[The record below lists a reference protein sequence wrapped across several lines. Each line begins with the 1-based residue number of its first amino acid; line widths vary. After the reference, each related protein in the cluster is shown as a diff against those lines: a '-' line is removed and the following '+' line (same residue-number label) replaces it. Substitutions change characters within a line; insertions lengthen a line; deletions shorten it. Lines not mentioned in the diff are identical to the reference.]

1 MVDSITHPKECF
13 SSVYVDDIYAYFGT
27 QSGSLCIYH
36 LNTLNLSAVYPY
48 LYSLRKKYLLTADGM
63 SEGMSGPPINRIF
76 KSRRSPLLKN
86 SATYWHGLMLTVAW
100 WCLIAKRER

>member
-1 MVDSITHPKECF
+1 MVDSITHQKECF

-27 QSGSLCIYH
+27 QSGALCIYH

-63 SEGMSGPPINRIF
+63 TEGMSGPPINRIF
-76 KSRRSPLLKN
+76 KSRKVDSRQNL
-86 SATYWHGLMLTVAW
+86 AIYWPGHMLMGVL
-100 WCLIAKRER
+100 